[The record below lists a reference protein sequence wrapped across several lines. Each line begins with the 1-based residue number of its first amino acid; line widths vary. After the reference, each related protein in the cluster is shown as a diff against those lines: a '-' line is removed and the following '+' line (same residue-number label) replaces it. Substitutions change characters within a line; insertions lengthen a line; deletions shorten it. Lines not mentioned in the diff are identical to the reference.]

1 MLSHIQK
8 RLWATANKRRDS
20 AKSKKGGMCYTPARI
35 APNEQFTDSDK
46 AGYAYF
52 TTISTFRLIAIL
64 KLSAHVFVIDTITLA
79 HLRDTLLSKLLSSQ
93 LRLPEAKAIVEASIR

>member
-20 AKSKKGGMCYTPARI
+20 AKSKKGGKFYTPARI

-46 AGYAYF
+46 VSYAYF
-52 TTISTFRLIAIL
+52 TTLSTFRLIEIL
-64 KLSAHVFVIDTITLA
+64 KQSAHGFVINTITLA